1 MHYLYHDS
9 WKRQDQ
15 QRKKKNSSV
24 VANSLLSQYL
34 LIVLFTVL
42 KYHWLFKP
50 RKTRRLLTDRRC
62 SDLLRFA
69 DLEARQSGNSGGM
82 RESRSLHFFNWP
94 PHTVSCSRGSLPIYL
109 VLLSHPFSLLHFLL
123 IWRLYDVL
131 RTLCVWV
138 EVHKVGRA
146 VALSLRTITVT
157 YSIDLLVVVPQKT
170 KINQKSALYPL
181 SHENHIQL
189 NQ

>member
-50 RKTRRLLTDRRC
+50 RKTRRLLTDRWC

-94 PHTVSCSRGSLPIYL
+94 PHTVSCSRGSLPICL
-109 VLLSHPFSLLHFLL
+109 VLLSHPLETRYYISFWFHGCTTSCGRCMRVCVYVWRYTKSVARSHSRLEQSLLH
-123 IWRLYDVL
+123 I
-131 RTLCVWV
+131 
-138 EVHKVGRA
+138 
-146 VALSLRTITVT
+146 
-157 YSIDLLVVVPQKT
+157 
-170 KINQKSALYPL
+170 PL
-181 SHENHIQL
+181 TF
-189 NQ
+189 